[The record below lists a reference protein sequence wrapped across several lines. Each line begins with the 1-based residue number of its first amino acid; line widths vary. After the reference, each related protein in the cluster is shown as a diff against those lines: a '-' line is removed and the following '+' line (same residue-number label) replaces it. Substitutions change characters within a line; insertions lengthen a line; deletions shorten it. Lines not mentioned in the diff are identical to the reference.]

1 MIKNSIAILVLGM
14 VFFTPCHA
22 EQKFQSLD
30 SIYGLVKETIARNIN
45 APAEYEISV
54 FPLDSQL
61 RLPECAEPLEAFKAD
76 DLIKA
81 GRTSIGVRCN
91 AGKKWSIFV
100 SAVIKAYE
108 TVIVLSRPVQRGEII
123 TRQHLAIEKRD
134 VSRLRGD
141 FVTQAEQ
148 VENKQAAH
156 SAPAGAVLGSR
167 SFVEPR
173 LIKRG
178 DKIIISSMR
187 PTFNIR
193 MNGVAM
199 MDGTKG
205 QVIRVKNES
214 SGRIINAMVIE
225 PGLVSAK

>member
-1 MIKNSIAILVLGM
+1 MIKKSFAIFGLSV
-14 VFFTPCHA
+14 VFFMPCRA
-22 EQKFQSLD
+22 EQKLQSHD
-30 SIYGLVKETIARNIN
+30 SIYEFVKETIARNMN
-45 APAEYEISV
+45 ATAEYEISV

-61 RLPECAEPLEAFKAD
+61 RLPECAEPLEAFKTD

-81 GRTSIGVRCN
+81 GRMSIGVRCS
-91 AGKKWSIFV
+91 AEKKWSIFT

-108 TVIVLSRPVQRGEII
+108 TVIVLSRPVRRGEII

-134 VSRLRGD
+134 VSKLRGD
-141 FVTQAEQ
+141 FITQAEQ

-156 SAPAGAVLGSR
+156 NAQAGAILGSR

-178 DKIIISSMR
+178 DKIIINSIQ
-187 PTFNIR
+187 PAFAIR

-205 QVIRVKNES
+205 QLIRVKNEN
-214 SGRIINAMVIE
+214 SGRIINATVIE
-225 PGLVSAK
+225 PGLVSVK